1 MPNSPK
7 STHKNTGAGGS
18 QSSSYEQKKDAQD
31 VVSLVDDLLKKAVKS
46 DASDVHFEPT
56 GAELVVKFRL
66 DGVLSTVETLPKSIS
81 DNVIARLKVLG
92 GLLTYRSDIPQEG
105 RIEIGSMLSDKTQES
120 RHKTQDSSGLR
131 SGVWSLG
138 SGSQNDRVIDQRLAV
153 FPTIHGQRAVV
164 RLFYSNIE
172 LMELAQLGF
181 SRDIYTA
188 LKKIAAKNQG
198 VLLLTGPA
206 GSGKSTT
213 LAALLRHIL
222 KTFTGR
228 SVVTLEDPVE
238 IRIDGATQVQI
249 TPHGQMTFPTALRS
263 LLRQDPQVLMIGEI
277 RDAET
282 ARIVIEAGL
291 TGHLLMS
298 TMHSGTPA
306 GALLRLL
313 EMGIEPY
320 QVTSSVSAVL
330 NQRLV
335 RKLCS
340 KCKRAEPQTSVR
352 GKDRGQTP
360 AFEAVGCDDCFNTG
374 YKGRVLIAEMVQLDS
389 QLRKAI
395 LAKAD
400 LDELERILES
410 KGHTNMLTDGERLVS
425 DGITTQEELNKVC
438 GIVLDDS

>member
-1 MPNSPK
+1 MDISHSN
-7 STHKNTGAGGS
+7 NN
-18 QSSSYEQKKDAQD
+18 SYEQNKDSGD
-31 VVSLVDDLLKKAVKS
+31 VVSLVEDLLGKAVEYG
-46 DASDVHFEPT
+46 ASDVHFEPT
-56 GAELVVKFRL
+56 SAELAVKFRL
-66 DGVLSTVETLPKSIS
+66 DGVLSTIEKLPKSIS

-92 GLLTYRSDIPQEG
+92 GLLTYRNDIPQEG
-105 RIEIGSMLSDKTQES
+105 RIEISKS
-120 RHKTQDSSGLR
+120 QD
-131 SGVWSLG
+131 
-138 SGSQNDRVIDQRLAV
+138 DRIMDQRLAV

-172 LMELAQLGF
+172 LMVLEQLGF
-181 SRDIYTA
+181 SEHLYTV
-188 LKKIAAKNQG
+188 LKQIAAQNQG

-222 KTFTGR
+222 KCYAGK

-249 TPHGQMTFPTALRS
+249 TPHGLMTFPTALRS

-282 ARIVIEAGL
+282 AKIAIEAGL

-335 RKLCS
+335 RKLCV
-340 KCKRAEPQTSVR
+340 KCKQKIEKTSLF
-352 GKDRGQTP
+352 K
-360 AFEAVGCDDCFNTG
+360 AAGCDDCFNTG

-400 LDELERILES
+400 LDELENILKD
-410 KGHTNMLTDGERLVS
+410 KGHTTMLTDGMRLVN
-425 DGITTQEELNKVC
+425 DGITTEDELNKVC
-438 GIVLDDS
+438 GIVSNES

>member
-1 MPNSPK
+1 MDVNNYKNSIYDK
-7 STHKNTGAGGS
+7 K
-18 QSSSYEQKKDAQD
+18 EQARD
-31 VVSLVDDLLKKAVKS
+31 VVSMVDDLLNKAIQYG
-46 DASDVHFEPT
+46 ASDVHFEPT
-56 GAELVVKFRL
+56 GGELAVKYRL
-66 DGVLSTVETLPKSIS
+66 DGVLNIIEKIPKSLS

-92 GLLTYRSDIPQEG
+92 GLLTYRNDIPQEG
-105 RIEIGSMLSDKTQES
+105 RIEINK
-120 RHKTQDSSGLR
+120 
-131 SGVWSLG
+131 
-138 SGSQNDRVIDQRLAV
+138 SQNDQVTDQRLAV

-164 RLFYSNIE
+164 RLFYNNIE
-172 LMELAQLGF
+172 LMELEQLGF
-181 SRDIYTA
+181 SSRIYTT
-188 LKKIAAKNQG
+188 LKHVAAGNMG

-222 KTFTGR
+222 KTYPGK

-238 IRIDGATQVQI
+238 IRIEGATQTQI

-282 ARIVIEAGL
+282 AKIAIEAGL

-306 GALLRLL
+306 GAFLRLL

-335 RKLCS
+335 RKLCE
-340 KCKRAEPQTSVR
+340 KCKQKSEQS
-352 GKDRGQTP
+352 DLY
-360 AFEAVGCDDCFNTG
+360 EAIGCDECFQTG
-374 YKGRVLIAEMVQLDS
+374 YKGRILIAEIVQLDS
-389 QLRKAI
+389 ELRKAI
-395 LAKAD
+395 LTKAD
-400 LDELERILES
+400 LEELEALLMS
-410 KGHTNMLTDGERLVS
+410 KGHANMLTDGQRLIN
-425 DGITTQEELNKVC
+425 DGLTTQEELNKVC
-438 GIVLDDS
+438 GFST

>member
-1 MPNSPK
+1 MTNMPTSNHNNMSV
-7 STHKNTGAGGS
+7 SDCKN
-18 QSSSYEQKKDAQD
+18 SSYGDKMDAHD
-31 VVSLVDDLLKKAVKS
+31 VVSLVDDLFKKAVES

-56 GAELVVKFRL
+56 SSDLAVKFRL
-66 DGVLSTVETLPKSIS
+66 DGVLSTVEKVPKSLS

-105 RIEIGSMLSDKTQES
+105 RIEISKT
-120 RHKTQDSSGLR
+120 R
-131 SGVWSLG
+131 
-138 SGSQNDRVIDQRLAV
+138 NNRVTDQRLAV

-164 RLFYSNIE
+164 RLFYKNRE
-172 LMELAQLGF
+172 LMELGELGF
-181 SRDIYTA
+181 SERTYTA
-188 LKKIAAKNQG
+188 LKAIAAKNQG
-198 VLLLTGPA
+198 VFLLTGPA

-222 KTFTGR
+222 KRFPGK
-228 SVVTLEDPVE
+228 SIVTLEDPVE
-238 IRIDGATQVQI
+238 IRIADITQTQI

-263 LLRQDPQVLMIGEI
+263 LLRQDPEVLMIGEI

-282 ARIVIEAGL
+282 AKIAIEAGL

-320 QVTSSVSAVL
+320 QVTSSVSVVL
-330 NQRLV
+330 NQRLA

-340 KCKRAEPQTSVR
+340 KCKRKINAAGSE
-352 GKDRGQTP
+352 
-360 AFEAVGCDDCFNTG
+360 FEAAGCDDCFNTG
-374 YKGRVLIAEMVQLDS
+374 FKGRVLITEMVQLDG

-400 LDELERILES
+400 LDQLEDILES
-410 KGHTNMLTDGERLVS
+410 KGHTNMLEDGKRLVS
-425 DGITTQEELNKVC
+425 EGITTQEELNKVC
-438 GIVLDDS
+438 GIVSDSP

>member
-1 MPNSPK
+1 MDANHSKNDSYK
-7 STHKNTGAGGS
+7 SK
-18 QSSSYEQKKDAQD
+18 
-31 VVSLVDDLLKKAVKS
+31 
-46 DASDVHFEPT
+46 DASDVVTLIDDLLARAVEHGASDIHFEP
-56 GAELVVKFRL
+56 GNAELEVKYRL
-66 DGVLSTVETLPKSIS
+66 DGVLSTVEKLPRALS
-81 DNVIARLKVLG
+81 DNVVARLKVLG
-92 GLLTYRSDIPQEG
+92 GLLTYRNDIPQEG
-105 RIEIGSMLSDKTQES
+105 RIEISK
-120 RHKTQDSSGLR
+120 SSNG
-131 SGVWSLG
+131 
-138 SGSQNDRVIDQRLAV
+138 QIMDQRLAV

-164 RLFYSNIE
+164 RLFYNHTE
-172 LMELAQLGF
+172 LTELGQLGF
-181 SRDIYTA
+181 SQSVHSA
-188 LKKIAAKNQG
+188 LKGIAAQNQG

-222 KTFTGR
+222 KSYPGK

-249 TPHGQMTFPTALRS
+249 TPHGEMTFATALRS

-282 ARIVIEAGL
+282 AKIGVEAGL

-298 TMHSGTPA
+298 TMHSGSPA

-320 QVTSSVSAVL
+320 QVTSSISAVL

-335 RKLCS
+335 RRLCA
-340 KCKRAEPQTSVR
+340 KCKQTIENADSFRAT
-352 GKDRGQTP
+352 
-360 AFEAVGCDDCFNTG
+360 GCDGCFNTG
-374 YKGRVLIAEMVQLDS
+374 YKGRVMITEMVQLES

-400 LDELERILES
+400 LGELESIL
-410 KGHTNMLTDGERLVS
+410 KDRGHTTMLTDGKRLIS
-425 DGITTQEELNKVC
+425 DGITTQDELNKVC
-438 GIVLDDS
+438 GIVADVPEA

>member
-1 MPNSPK
+1 MRFRFVLELTNEITEYFEFFYSAINKMVSNHENSPSK
-7 STHKNTGAGGS
+7 
-18 QSSSYEQKKDAQD
+18 QKPTAHD
-31 VVSLVDDLLKKAVKS
+31 VVSLVDELLKRAVQS
-46 DASDVHFEPT
+46 GASDVHFEPT
-56 GAELVVKFRL
+56 GAELLVKYRL
-66 DGVLSTVETLPKSIS
+66 DGALNIIETLPKSLA
-81 DNVIARLKVLG
+81 DKVIARLKVLG
-92 GLLTYRSDIPQEG
+92 GLLTYRNDIPQEG
-105 RIEIGSMLSDKTQES
+105 RIEINKNKDERIM
-120 RHKTQDSSGLR
+120 
-131 SGVWSLG
+131 
-138 SGSQNDRVIDQRLAV
+138 DQRLAV

-172 LMELAQLGF
+172 LLDLGKLGF
-181 SRDIYTA
+181 SKDIHTT
-188 LKKIAAKNQG
+188 LKNVAAKNQG

-213 LAALLRHIL
+213 LAAHLRYIL
-222 KTFTGR
+222 KTFPGK

-238 IRIDGATQVQI
+238 ILIEGATQVQI
-249 TPHGQMTFPTALRS
+249 TPHGQMTFPTGLRS

-282 ARIVIEAGL
+282 AKIAIEAGL

-306 GALLRLL
+306 GAFLRLL

-335 RKLCS
+335 RKLCN
-340 KCKRAEPQTSVR
+340 KCKQKNEET
-352 GKDRGQTP
+352 GL
-360 AFEAVGCDDCFNTG
+360 FEAPGCNACFNTG
-374 YKGRVLIAEMVQLDS
+374 YKGRVLIAELVQLDS

-400 LDELERILES
+400 LEELEALLMC
-410 KGHTNMLTDGERLVS
+410 KGHTSLLADGERLVS
-425 DGITTQEELNKVC
+425 EGITTQEELNNVC
-438 GIVLDDS
+438 GIVSDKS

>member
-1 MPNSPK
+1 
-7 STHKNTGAGGS
+7 
-18 QSSSYEQKKDAQD
+18 
-31 VVSLVDDLLKKAVKS
+31 VDELLKKAVKS
-46 DASDVHFEPT
+46 GASDVHFEPT
-56 GAELVVKFRL
+56 GAELLVKYRL
-66 DGVLSTVETLPKSIS
+66 DGALNIIESLPKSLS
-81 DNVIARLKVLG
+81 DKVIARLKVLG
-92 GLLTYRSDIPQEG
+92 GLLTYRNDIPQEG
-105 RIEIGSMLSDKTQES
+105 RIEISKNKDE
-120 RHKTQDSSGLR
+120 
-131 SGVWSLG
+131 
-138 SGSQNDRVIDQRLAV
+138 RVMDQRLAI

-172 LMELAQLGF
+172 LLDLEQLGF
-181 SRDIYTA
+181 SKDIHTT
-188 LKKIAAKNQG
+188 LKNVAAKNQG

-213 LAALLRHIL
+213 LAAHLRYIL
-222 KTFTGR
+222 KTFPGK

-238 IRIDGATQVQI
+238 ILIEGATQVQI
-249 TPHGQMTFPTALRS
+249 TPHGQMTFPTGLRS

-282 ARIVIEAGL
+282 AKITIEAGL

-306 GALLRLL
+306 GAFLRLL

-335 RKLCS
+335 RKLCN
-340 KCKRAEPQTSVR
+340 KCKQKNDET
-352 GKDRGQTP
+352 GL
-360 AFEAVGCDDCFNTG
+360 FEVPGCNDCLNTG
-374 YKGRVLIAEMVQLDS
+374 YKGRVLIAELVQLDS

-400 LDELERILES
+400 LEELEALLMC
-410 KGHTNMLTDGERLVS
+410 KGHTSMLADGERLITE
-425 DGITTQEELNKVC
+425 GITTQEELNMVC
-438 GIVLDDS
+438 GIVSSGS

>member
-1 MPNSPK
+1 MTTSNC
-7 STHKNTGAGGS
+7 KNGS
-18 QSSSYEQKKDAQD
+18 SKQKTDAQN
-31 VVSLVDDLLKKAVKS
+31 VVSLVDELLQRAVKS
-46 DASDVHFEPT
+46 GASDVHFEPT
-56 GAELVVKFRL
+56 GGELLVKFRL
-66 DGVLSTVETLPKSIS
+66 DGVLNTVEELPKSLS

-92 GLLTYRSDIPQEG
+92 GLLTYRNDIPQEG
-105 RIEIGSMLSDKTQES
+105 RIEISKS
-120 RHKTQDSSGLR
+120 RDER
-131 SGVWSLG
+131 
-138 SGSQNDRVIDQRLAV
+138 IMDQRLAV

-172 LMELAQLGF
+172 LTDLGQLGF
-181 SRDIYTA
+181 SKDIYTG

-222 KTFTGR
+222 KSFPGK

-238 IRIDGATQVQI
+238 IMIEGATQVQI
-249 TPHGQMTFPTALRS
+249 TPHGQMTFPTGLRS

-277 RDAET
+277 RDAQT
-282 ARIVIEAGL
+282 AKIAIEAGL

-306 GALLRLL
+306 GAFLRLL

-335 RKLCS
+335 RKLCN
-340 KCKRAEPQTSVR
+340 KCKRKVEKT
-352 GKDRGQTP
+352 GF
-360 AFEAVGCDDCFNTG
+360 FEAAGCDACFNTG

-400 LDELERILES
+400 LEELEALLMC
-410 KGHTNMLTDGERLVS
+410 KGHTSMLADGERLIS
-425 DGITTQEELNKVC
+425 EGITTQEELNNVC
-438 GIVLDDS
+438 GIVSDDS